1 MAVKPGVVA
10 KRYTALLALAAV
22 QIVLVALAPS
32 NGGSGSSASL
42 GGSNFGTASNG
53 TSAGPAGTATGGPGG
68 TASGSALGA
77 GGGSGVA
84 GSRTGA
90 AAGSSTV
97 TKGGAAT
104 GAATGAAGG
113 GGAAP
118 VPALVTDAGCVNGRQ
133 AGPTY
138 YMPPCTPTY
147 RPDPQATMPGVTPT
161 VIHFVYYVAQANAE
175 VNAILSA
182 ENLAA
187 STQNICEAAQAFTAE
202 LNKRYELYG
211 RTFVSMDGPGANS
224 GSAAGGSCHF
234 PFFQGN
240 CSLTPPDIPC
250 FQAEADTIA
259 KMGPAFEIGG
269 TYPQFFFRLAQDH
282 VLTAGGSSGAENIP
296 EAYYDQ
302 LAPYYYNVFPSGSQ
316 TVQQL
321 GEFYCKKLVG
331 QPVQFAGRGAGDVIP
346 VTGSPPTRKLGII
359 FPSNNG
365 DVIVKTVADQLEQIV
380 SGCGAQGTQEYSY
393 ASDITTAQSQS
404 TTTVAAIKQAGITT
418 LVCLCDPIAPVF
430 LTNTLDQQGYHPE
443 LLIPGSGLLDYD
455 VLGQLYNKN
464 EMRYAFGPS
473 ELADAIPFADSDA
486 VKAWQDAGNA
496 GQPDQTENLYW
507 AYFSLLG
514 TAFQMAGPDPTVA
527 NIRAGLSSYAGYGG
541 TPTQPLFN
549 FLNPFPWTQIKDFRE
564 VYFCPTATSPINGQ
578 PGAYQPAFGG
588 HRFQLGQ
595 LAAGDSEIFP
605 NGVCA

>member
-1 MAVKPGVVA
+1 MA